1 VHFTMPYAMINAANI
16 YYEVHGNGEPL
27 VLIQGF
33 AGGTQAWGLQV
44 RAFKKY
50 YRVITFDNRGAG
62 RTGPSKEPPTIELM
76 AADVIALMD
85 HLGINK
91 SHILGLSMGGMIAQ
105 EIAISY
111 PKRVNKLILCSTFA
125 TRDLP
130 GADAQPQT
138 TDIRD
143 MDFDALMERMISA
156 SYNVPFYRAL
166 FLLLMKINKKA
177 IDSNGIFDQAQALSS
192 HSTLDLLHLI
202 KSPTLVMTGTGDR
215 LVPPLH
221 SDILASRI
229 PGANLVKVPGGS
241 HAFFFEK
248 SRIFNREVLAFLRDS

>member
-1 VHFTMPYAMINAANI
+1 MPSAMINGTNL
-16 YYEVHGNGEPL
+16 YYEVYGKGEPL

-33 AGGTQAWGLQV
+33 AGGTQAWWLQV
-44 RAFKKY
+44 RAFRKH

-76 AADVIALMD
+76 AADVVALLD
-85 HLGINK
+85 HLGINRA
-91 SHILGLSMGGMIAQ
+91 HILGLSMGGMIAQ

-111 PKRVNKLILCSTFA
+111 PGRVNKLILCSTFA

-130 GADAQPQT
+130 GTDARPPSS
-138 TDIRD
+138 DIRN
-143 MDFDALMERMISA
+143 MDFDALMSRMISL
-156 SYNVPFYRAL
+156 SYNVPLYRAI
-166 FLLLMKINKKA
+166 FLLLMKINKRA
-177 IDSNGIFDQAQALSS
+177 IDSKGIFDQAQALST
-192 HSTLDLLHLI
+192 HSTLDKLHLI

-215 LVPPLH
+215 LVSPLH

-248 SRIFNREVLAFLRDS
+248 SGIFNREVLAFLQSS

>member
-1 VHFTMPYAMINAANI
+1 MPAAMINGTNL

-44 RAFKKY
+44 QAFKKH
-50 YRVITFDNRGAG
+50 YRVITLDNRGAG
-62 RTGPSKEPPTIELM
+62 RTGPSKEPPTIEMM
-76 AADVIALMD
+76 AADVIGLLD
-85 HLGINK
+85 HLAISK
-91 SHILGLSMGGMIAQ
+91 AHILGLSMGGMIAQ

-111 PKRVNKLILCSTFA
+111 PQRVNKLILCSTFA

-130 GADAQPQT
+130 GTDAQPQA

-143 MDFDALMERMISA
+143 MDFDSLMKRMISA
-156 SYNVPFYRAL
+156 SYNVPLYRTL
-166 FLLLMKINKKA
+166 FLVLMKINKKA
-177 IDSNGIFDQAQALSS
+177 VDSKGIFDQAQALSK
-192 HSTLDLLHLI
+192 HSTLDRLHLI

-215 LVPPLH
+215 LVSPLH

-248 SRIFNREVLAFLRDS
+248 SRIFNREVLAFLREP